1 MSLAELVEA
10 PIKEPA
16 SATNLAVPGSRPS
29 LVGQNTRRMLAEMG
43 DDLAG
48 MGAGGAFDEN
58 DYMVR

>member
-1 MSLAELVEA
+1 M
-10 PIKEPA
+10 
-16 SATNLAVPGSRPS
+16 AVPGSRPS
-29 LVGQNTRRMLAEMG
+29 LMGQNTRRMLAEMG